1 MLWRIEHGLLDGI
14 TPTVIVVAIGTNNLY
29 GDYNAGTEAEIAA
42 GIMACVVA
50 ARAKV
55 PTAKILVLGMLPRQN
70 AYFCDRIAKVNAI
83 SAKLDDGA
91 TVRYVDASAGFLE
104 APGKVKAALYRDDQV
119 HLTTAGYEVL
129 LTAITPVFD
138 ALAK

>member
-1 MLWRIEHGLLDGI
+1 
-14 TPTVIVVAIGTNNLY
+14 
-29 GDYNAGTEAEIAA
+29 
-42 GIMACVVA
+42 
-50 ARAKV
+50 
-55 PTAKILVLGMLPRQN
+55 MLPRQN

-83 SAKLDDGA
+83 STKLDDGA
-91 TVRYVDASAGFLE
+91 TVRYVDAGAAFLE

-119 HLTTAGYEVL
+119 HLTTAGYEAL